1 MKHKSFTAAQAKY
14 WDELADE
21 YCSTTVI
28 STDDFHYGPLLPGD
42 AELKLLPNQLHNL
55 NCLEI
60 GCGAAQNS
68 IFLASQ
74 GANCTAID
82 ISAELLKAAQLL
94 TTETRI
100 NIELH
105 QMPMSEISALS
116 PRKFDLIHSSY
127 ALPFSTDPGMVI
139 ASAAKLLNPGG
150 QLIFSTVHPLFTG
163 EWLELEGTDGLF
175 LENYF
180 TPSPDCRFDDADNE
194 IARSNSY
201 PISKMCDWV
210 MNAGLTIERILEP
223 QPSTNPPYYSDAWHE
238 LKPQM
243 EKFPASII
251 FSARKN

>member
-1 MKHKSFTAAQAKY
+1 MKNKSFTATQAKY

-21 YCSTTVI
+21 YCSATII

-42 AELKLLPNQLHNL
+42 AELKLLPNQLNNL

-74 GANCTAID
+74 GANCTGID
-82 ISAELLKAAQLL
+82 ISAELLKTAQLL
-94 TTETRI
+94 ASKNCV

-105 QMPMSEISALS
+105 RMPMAEIVSLS
-116 PRKFDLIHSSY
+116 PHKFDLIHSSY
-127 ALPFSTDPGMVI
+127 ALPFSTDPSMVI
-139 ASAAKLLNPGG
+139 ANAAKLLTTGG

-163 EWLELEGTDGLF
+163 EWLELEGADGLF

-180 TPSPDCRFDDADNE
+180 APPPDCRFDDENNE

-201 PISKMCDWV
+201 PISKMCDWILS
-210 MNAGLTIERILEP
+210 AGLTIERILEP
-223 QPSTNPPYYSDAWHE
+223 RPSTNPPYYSVAWHE
-238 LKPQM
+238 LRAQM

-251 FSARKN
+251 FSARRH